1 VDNKSFDGNLPAG
14 QVLQL
19 RIKATYS
26 GSIPDVISVNWNGDQ
41 FCEGSEPTPEPGD
54 DCSDIF
60 TVESQEDGA
69 WHGLLALTAKEDI
82 DSWKVVIGL
91 DNPLDSLETP
101 LGKVSGSG
109 TTWTVDN
116 KSFDGNL
123 PAGQVLQLRIKAVY
137 SSSIPTVIS
146 VNWNGASLCDGDG
159 PGPTTQAPADD
170 CSEKYSVESEEAGAW
185 HGLLPVTAKEDITSW
200 KLELR
205 FDSPLTS
212 LASPLGLITGSG
224 TDWVIANKAFDGEL
238 AEGQVLELRFQVS
251 YAGSNPAIVGITFN
265 DDNLCS
271 GGSHSTQPTQPTH
284 PTQPT
289 QPPTDP
295 PRPTDHPGKYPYG
308 EVLAKSIL
316 FYEAERSGPLPSD
329 NRVPWRGNSA
339 MNDAILGGYYDAGDH
354 VKFGFPMA
362 SMTTILAWG
371 GDSFYEGYEKA
382 GQLEWFDKCLKWS
395 LDYFM
400 AAHKSATE
408 LVGQVGDGNA
418 DHGYWGR
425 PEEMTMNRPAWSIT
439 ANKPG
444 SDLAG
449 ETAAALA
456 AGSVY
461 FSRRG
466 DTSYAADLLSHART
480 LFDFADQHRGVYTD
494 AIPNAAAFYQ
504 SWSGYEDELFWSAA
518 WLGKATGE
526 QKYIDKANGFYNQ
539 WAELQGTPSEFS
551 WDDKTAGAQ
560 LLMWEL
566 TQSSKFK
573 ADVQSFLN
581 YLWNCET
588 TPKGLIWMSSSQW
601 GSLRYASN
609 VAGFALQ
616 AANLGVD
623 VDNCIN
629 FAESQINYILGDTG
643 RSYVCGW
650 GVNPPVKPHHRA
662 SSCPDNGPCGWNEG
676 FNNPGPNYQTL
687 NGAMVGGPDHS
698 DNYVDD
704 RGNFKTNEVA
714 TDYNAGFQSSLAGL
728 NKIYG

>member
-1 VDNKSFDGNLPAG
+1 
-14 QVLQL
+14 
-19 RIKATYS
+19 
-26 GSIPDVISVNWNGDQ
+26 
-41 FCEGSEPTPEPGD
+41 
-54 DCSDIF
+54 
-60 TVESQEDGA
+60 
-69 WHGLLALTAKEDI
+69 
-82 DSWKVVIGL
+82 VVIGL
-91 DNPLDSLETP
+91 DNPVDHLETP

-116 KSFDGNL
+116 KAFDGNL
-123 PAGQVLQLRIKAVY
+123 PTGQVLELRIKAVY
-137 SSSIPTVIS
+137 SGSLPNVIS
-146 VNWNGASLCDGDG
+146 VNWNGDSLCEGDG
-159 PGPTTQAPADD
+159 PSPED
-170 CSEKYSVESEEAGAW
+170 CSEQYSVESEEAGSW
-185 HGLLPVTAKEDITSW
+185 HGLLPVTAKEDITAW
-200 KLELR
+200 QLALK
-205 FDSPLTS
+205 FDSALTS
-212 LASPLGLITGSG
+212 LESPLGVCSGSAS
-224 TDWVIANKAFDGEL
+224 DWVIDSKSFDGEMD
-238 AEGQVLELRFQVS
+238 EGQVLELRFKVS
-251 YAGSNPAIVGITFN
+251 YSGSKPAIVGISFN
-265 DDNLCS
+265 DDNMCQ
-271 GGSHSTQPTQPTH
+271 GGGPTQ

-295 PRPTDHPGKYPYG
+295 PRPTDHPGKYPYD
-308 EVLAKSIL
+308 EVLAKSML

-329 NRVPWRGNSA
+329 NRVPWRGDSA
-339 MNDAILGGYYDAGDH
+339 TQDAIPGGYYDAGDH

-362 SMTTILAWG
+362 AMTTILAWG

-400 AAHKSATE
+400 AAHKSDTE
-408 LVGQVGDGNA
+408 LVGQIGDGNA

-425 PEEMTMNRPAWSIT
+425 PEEMTMDRPAWSIT
-439 ANKPG
+439 ASKPG

-456 AGSVY
+456 AGSIY

-466 DTSYAADLLSHART
+466 DSAYAAELLSHART
-480 LFDFADQHRGVYTD
+480 LFDFADQHRGIYTD
-494 AIPNAAAFYQ
+494 SIPAANGFYN
-504 SWSGYEDELFWSAA
+504 SWSGYKDELFWSAA

-526 QKYIDKANGFYNQ
+526 QSYIDKADGFYNEWDQ
-539 WAELQGTPSEFS
+539 LQGTPSEFS

-566 TQSSKFK
+566 TQESKYK
-573 ADVQSFLN
+573 TNVQAFLN
-581 YLWNCET
+581 YLWNCDT
-588 TPKGLIWMSSSQW
+588 TPKGLIWISSSQW

-609 VAGFALQ
+609 FAALTLQ

-623 VDNCIN
+623 VDNCIA

-662 SSCPDNGPCGWNEG
+662 SSCPSSGPCGWNEG

-687 NGAMVGGPDHS
+687 NGAMVGGPDHN

-704 RGNFKTNEVA
+704 RGNFQTNEVA
-714 TDYNAGFQSSLAGL
+714 TDYNAGFQSALAGL